1 MGGYLSDLRDWS
13 PLFLQGLV
21 VTVGVSV
28 ATMTLATALGF
39 LLALMRNLPTTGL
52 LLLLPPLIRCYVD
65 LFRGLPIIVTLFI
78 IYFGLP
84 VVGLEISSN
93 PIIAGTVGLTLKLSA
108 YLCEVFR
115 AALAAVDPGQM
126 EAARALGMS
135 LTQAY
140 RRIVA
145 PQALLVAV
153 PTLGGYFI
161 GLLKDTSL
169 LGFISVT
176 ELMRSAV
183 MLVSDSF
190 KPFEIYMTVGAIY
203 LVLSLIASH
212 FVSRIERG
220 YGRWRRP
227 IRARKRPRWRRS
239 FRCDRRLPNRRASG
253 RSSQCGDPEGRG
265 AWCMQGVRRHARAR
279 QRLAIGRS
287 RRDRRHHR
295 AERRGQEHAAP
306 VHQPPDRF

>member
-1 MGGYLSDLRDWS
+1 MDGYLSDLRDWY
-13 PLFLQGLV
+13 PLFLQGLMA
-21 VTVGVSV
+21 TVGVSIV
-28 ATMTLATALGF
+28 TMALGTALGF
-39 LLALMRNLPTTGL
+39 LLALLRNLPTTGL
-52 LLLLPPLIRCYVD
+52 LRILPGLIRCYVD

-84 VVGLEISSN
+84 AVGLEISSN
-93 PIIAGTVGLTLKLSA
+93 PLVAGTVGLTLTLSA

-135 LTQAY
+135 LPQAY
-140 RRIVA
+140 RRIVT

-161 GLLKDTSL
+161 SLLKDTSL

-203 LVLSLIASH
+203 LGLSLIASLV
-212 FVSRIERG
+212 VSRIEMRL
-220 YGRWRRP
+220 RP
-227 IRARKRPRWRRS
+227 LEKAYTGS
-239 FRCDRRLPNRRASG
+239 
-253 RSSQCGDPEGRG
+253 E
-265 AWCMQGVRRHARAR
+265 
-279 QRLAIGRS
+279 
-287 RRDRRHHR
+287 
-295 AERRGQEHAAP
+295 AP
-306 VHQPPDRF
+306 VLAPQLSL